1 MNFFIEWALAVH
13 RAIWFPVFWTLG
25 LDRPAIEVPL
35 EIGVEL
41 ATTAPAGSVAGKVT
55 RARRRTKLAA

>member
-25 LDRPAIEVPL
+25 LDRPATDIPL
-35 EIGVEL
+35 EIGTAVL
-41 ATTAPAGSVAGKVT
+41 TAPAKPAKPGRRSV
-55 RARRRTKLAA
+55 KLVA